1 MFENINC
8 DTVEEIYMNHLC
20 KRFVPF
26 SALLLTTLLGA
37 TLVLPPAIAAT
48 PSNAKSGMS
57 GMTGGMKNNMMKMM
71 MNKAWV
77 KHLQAALIGHGARI
91 RTDGICGKKTIDA
104 IRAFQKTQGLKVT
117 GMPDAETLKALG
129 IRH

>member
-1 MFENINC
+1 
-8 DTVEEIYMNHLC
+8 MNHLC

-37 TLVLPPAIAAT
+37 TLVLPPAISAT

-71 MNKAWV
+71 MNKTWV
-77 KHLQAALIGHGARI
+77 KHVQAALISHGARI